1 LEAKLRESA
10 QQNASAYRGVFK
22 GATTGILKASH
33 KQQLLARI
41 MAGSAEVYS
50 TAPPLTIILK
60 VSRKTWR
67 QTKRHSLEGN
77 NHFQ

>member
-1 LEAKLRESA
+1 
-10 QQNASAYRGVFK
+10 
-22 GATTGILKASH
+22 
-33 KQQLLARI
+33 
-41 MAGSAEVYS
+41 MAVSAEVYS

-77 NHFQ
+77 ENFQCER